1 MNIAHLE
8 MVNILVAVKVF
19 CNQWSSKCILMHCD
33 NQAVVSVLQSGK
45 ARDPFLSACAH
56 NIWLWAATHDI
67 ELRYVR
73 VLGKYNRTADLLS
86 RWSNS
91 VRDKNELQMLV
102 PGACWVPVSLDM
114 TDIDNDI

>member
-1 MNIAHLE
+1 

-19 CNQWSSKCILMHCD
+19 CSQWSSKCNLMHCD

-45 ARDPFLSACAH
+45 ARDPFLGACAC

-67 ELRYVR
+67 ELSHVH

-86 RWSNS
+86 RWTNS
-91 VRDKNELQMLV
+91 ASDKNELQMLV
-102 PGACWVPVSLDM
+102 AGACWVPVSLDM
-114 TDIDNDI
+114 TDIDNTI